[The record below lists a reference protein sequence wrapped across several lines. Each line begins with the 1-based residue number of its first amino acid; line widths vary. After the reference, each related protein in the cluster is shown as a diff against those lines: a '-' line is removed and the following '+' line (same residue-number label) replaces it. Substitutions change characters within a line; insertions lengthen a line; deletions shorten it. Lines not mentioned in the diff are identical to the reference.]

1 MCDRCDYGNLLQDCD
16 LDSTLNR
23 VKVLEIIGNSPR
35 PLSAQ
40 EIFEAVNKSQDINR
54 VTVYR
59 ILDLL
64 VENRL
69 VDRISAGDRSFRY
82 GLAPN
87 ANHRPHAHFYC
98 TGCGRMECLSPES
111 PLLDM
116 EPLDATLPGVI
127 ERVEVRLDGT
137 CKACLGQAK

>member
-1 MCDRCDYGNLLQDCD
+1 MCDRCDYGNLLQDHD

-23 VKVLEIIGNSPR
+23 VKVLEIVGNSPH

-40 EIFEAVNKSQDINR
+40 AIFEAVNRSQEINR

-64 VENRL
+64 VEKRL

-98 TGCGRMECLSPES
+98 TGCGRMECLNPES
-111 PLLDM
+111 PRLDM
-116 EPLDATLPGVI
+116 EPVSPILPGVI
-127 ERVEVRLDGT
+127 ERVEVRLDGI
-137 CKACLGQAK
+137 CKACLGRQE

>member
-1 MCDRCDYGNLLQDCD
+1 MCDRCDYGNLLQDRD

-23 VKVLEIIGNSPR
+23 VKVLEVIGNSPR

-40 EIFEAVNKSQDINR
+40 EIFEAVNQRQDINR

>member
-1 MCDRCDYGNLLQDCD
+1 MCNRCDYGNLLQDHD
-16 LDSTLNR
+16 LGSTLNR
-23 VKVLEIIGNSPR
+23 VKVLEIIGNSPH

-40 EIFEAVNKSQDINR
+40 AIFQTVNRSREINR

-64 VENRL
+64 VEKRL

-111 PLLDM
+111 PTLDM
-116 EPLDATLPGVI
+116 EHVNKVLPGVI
-127 ERVEVRLDGT
+127 ERVEVRVDGICKT
-137 CKACLGQAK
+137 CLRRQE